1 MSVSRLLHTVQAED
15 YEAACAL
22 GRELLPRLS
31 VETDPGTAWL
41 VQDAVCSAAHQ
52 ADDYEFMN
60 SVATQLLHSAALLA
74 RPDLQ
79 VVALCKAST
88 AQRCLGQLEP
98 ALALAHQ
105 AREESINFPVD
116 SPLRVKVYQVLIAA
130 LVESGNFQDAWA
142 LHSLLDNCLHLI
154 ADTHEQ
160 GKAYWTLGNLAFL
173 VDQLPLGLHYHDR
186 AAVLLSPAK
195 DMLLWAR
202 FNRAS
207 TELRLQAGL
216 LDSATRDCLRRA
228 ETAFEL
234 IDAGDLDRMGL
245 RLTQSRLAALSGEP
259 EAGLKLLEDFTA
271 DYAGSGEHLVPLY
284 QWWAELLT
292 SLGRE
297 ALAAKKLQYV
307 ARWTPESTGEQ
318 GIGQ

>member
-15 YEAACAL
+15 YEAACTL
-22 GRELLPRLS
+22 GRQLLPQLS
-31 VETDPGTAWL
+31 PETDPETAWL
-41 VQDAVCSAAHQ
+41 VQDAICSAAHQ
-52 ADDYEFMN
+52 ADDYEFMD
-60 SVATQLLHSAALLA
+60 SVAAQLLHCAALLD

-79 VVALCKAST
+79 VAALCKAST
-88 AQRCLGQLEP
+88 AKRCLGQLEP
-98 ALALAHQ
+98 ALALARQ
-105 AREESINFPVD
+105 ARESSIDFPVD
-116 SPLRVKVYQVLIAA
+116 SPLRVQIYQVLIAA

-142 LHSLLDNCLHLI
+142 LHSLLDDCLHLI
-154 ADTHEQ
+154 ADPHEQ

-173 VDQLPLGLHYHDR
+173 VDQPQLGLHYHDR
-186 AAVLLSPAK
+186 AAALLSPAK

-207 TELRLQAGL
+207 TELRLQASL
-216 LDSATRDCLRRA
+216 VDQATRDCLRRA

-245 RLTQSRLAALSGEP
+245 CLTQSRLAALSGNP
-259 EAGLKLLEDFTA
+259 EAGLTLLEDFAA

-284 QWWAELLT
+284 RWWAELLT

-297 ALAAKKLQYV
+297 ALAAQKLHYV
-307 ARWTPESTGEQ
+307 ASWTPQSAGEQ
-318 GIGQ
+318 GESK